1 MKGFR
6 IIDATNPLEELE
18 AQKDIIQYEIT
29 NRLLVP
35 HEQQLE
41 AYEADFGQICKKID
55 HEKTEDDQDRKERR
69 LEILKKSDEQFR
81 SAHTTEK
88 NVICSLVKQITHIV
102 AAEIIN
108 RRPSQVVCDYKNNLF
123 IIPIRYKN

>member
-55 HEKTEDDQDRKERR
+55 QDRKERH
-69 LEILKKSDEQFR
+69 LKKSDEQFR

-88 NVICSLVKQITHIV
+88 NVICSLVTQIMHIV

>member
-41 AYEADFGQICKKID
+41 AYEADFEQMCKKI
-55 HEKTEDDQDRKERR
+55 DQDRKEQR

-88 NVICSLVKQITHIV
+88 NVICSLVTQIMHIV

-108 RRPSQVVCDYKNNLF
+108 RRPLQVVCDYKNNLF

>member
-6 IIDATNPLEELE
+6 IINATDPLEELE

-41 AYEADFGQICKKID
+41 VYEADFGQMCKKIE

-69 LEILKKSDEQFR
+69 LKKSDEQFR